1 LQRYWNYK
9 IRLCGDDSGKI
20 LNVRKWI
27 SKYYYLINVFLDS
40 VKLFTLWDV
49 VKLYKAVVVG
59 LGDVVVVVGNVVE
72 LLEGVVVFAD
82 NTVDNLTSFVLR

>member
-1 LQRYWNYK
+1 M
-9 IRLCGDDSGKI
+9 
-20 LNVRKWI
+20 
-27 SKYYYLINVFLDS
+27 FLDS

>member
-1 LQRYWNYK
+1 MQRYWNYK

-27 SKYYYLINVFLDS
+27 SKYCYLINVFLDS

-49 VKLYKAVVVG
+49 VKLYRAVVVG